1 MEIGGLGETLTAVRG
16 EAASGGAASSS
27 QSTSSLASVDYEMF
41 LKLLMAQMENQDPL
55 NPTDSTE
62 YVAQLATFSQVEQS
76 IQANAKLERMLTS
89 LQVAQSESLVGS
101 TVTSADGLVSGLVE
115 AVEITGEGLVAL
127 LGSGERVTIAEG
139 VRIS

>member
-1 MEIGGLGETLTAVRG
+1 
-16 EAASGGAASSS
+16 
-27 QSTSSLASVDYEMF
+27 MF